1 MDYLIKKMKFA
12 SKFIIKD
19 LMVLIL
25 AVIIIIYLHKINIL
39 NNYIFIET
47 SLKILIYYYFIA
59 VFSILITDRYEIS
72 FVALMLGILLV
83 DNIYSINIYFLIPSL
98 ILLILGLYYILLKLE
113 DKK

>member
-47 SLKILIYYYFIA
+47 LLKILIYYYFIA
-59 VFSILITDRYEIS
+59 VLSILITNRYEIS
-72 FVALMLGILLV
+72 FVSLMLGILLV

>member
-1 MDYLIKKMKFA
+1 MKFA

>member
-1 MDYLIKKMKFA
+1 MDYLIKRMKFA

-72 FVALMLGILLV
+72 FISLMLGILLV

>member
-1 MDYLIKKMKFA
+1 MKFA

-25 AVIIIIYLHKINIL
+25 AIIIIIYLHKINIL

-72 FVALMLGILLV
+72 FVSLMLGILMI
-83 DNIYSINIYFLIPSL
+83 DIIYNIHIYLYIFGLILSSFLI
-98 ILLILGLYYILLKLE
+98 YYVLLKLE
-113 DKK
+113 ERK

>member
-72 FVALMLGILLV
+72 FISLMLGILLV

>member
-1 MDYLIKKMKFA
+1 MKFA
-12 SKFIIKD
+12 SKYIIKD

-25 AVIIIIYLHKINIL
+25 AVIIIMYFHKINIV

-72 FVALMLGILLV
+72 FVSLMLGILLV

>member
-25 AVIIIIYLHKINIL
+25 AVIIIIYLHKNNIL

-47 SLKILIYYYFIA
+47 LLKILIYYYFIA
-59 VFSILITDRYEIS
+59 VLSILITNRYEIS
-72 FVALMLGILLV
+72 FVSLMLGILLV

>member
-1 MDYLIKKMKFA
+1 MDYLIKRMKFA

-47 SLKILIYYYFIA
+47 LLKILIYYYFVA

-72 FVALMLGILLV
+72 FVSLMLGILMI
-83 DNIYSINIYFLIPSL
+83 DIIYNIPIYVY
-98 ILLILGLYYILLKLE
+98 ILGLILFSILIYYVLLKLE
-113 DKK
+113 ERK

>member
-1 MDYLIKKMKFA
+1 MKFA

-19 LMVLIL
+19 LIVLIL
-25 AVIIIIYLHKINIL
+25 AIIVILYLYKINIL

-72 FVALMLGILLV
+72 FVSLMLGILMI
-83 DNIYSINIYFLIPSL
+83 DIIYNIPIYLYIFGL
-98 ILLILGLYYILLKLE
+98 ILFSVLIYYVLLKLE
-113 DKK
+113 ERK

>member
-1 MDYLIKKMKFA
+1 MKFA

-25 AVIIIIYLHKINIL
+25 AIIIIIYLHKINIL

-59 VFSILITDRYEIS
+59 VISIIITERYEIS
-72 FVALMLGILLV
+72 FISLMLGILLV

>member
-1 MDYLIKKMKFA
+1 MKFA

-47 SLKILIYYYFIA
+47 LLKILIYYYFIA
-59 VFSILITDRYEIS
+59 VFSIIITERYEIS
-72 FVALMLGILLV
+72 FISLMLGILLV

>member
-47 SLKILIYYYFIA
+47 LLKILIYYYFIA

-72 FVALMLGILLV
+72 FISLMLGILLV

>member
-1 MDYLIKKMKFA
+1 MKFA

-19 LMVLIL
+19 LMLLIL

-72 FVALMLGILLV
+72 FISLMLGILLV

>member
-1 MDYLIKKMKFA
+1 MDYLIKRMKFA

-25 AVIIIIYLHKINIL
+25 AIIIIIYLHKINIL

-72 FVALMLGILLV
+72 FVALMLGILMIY
-83 DNIYSINIYFLIPSL
+83 NIPIYVYIFGL
-98 ILLILGLYYILLKLE
+98 ILFSVLIYYVLLKLE
-113 DKK
+113 ERK

>member
-1 MDYLIKKMKFA
+1 MDYLIKRMKFA

>member
-1 MDYLIKKMKFA
+1 MDYLIKRMKFA

-47 SLKILIYYYFIA
+47 LLKILIYV
-59 VFSILITDRYEIS
+59 VFSYLSMLKIVYN
-72 FVALMLGILLV
+72 LMFNAV
-83 DNIYSINIYFLIPSL
+83 MV
-98 ILLILGLYYILLKLE
+98 
-113 DKK
+113 

>member
-72 FVALMLGILLV
+72 FVSLMLGILLV

>member
-1 MDYLIKKMKFA
+1 MDYLIKRMKFA

-72 FVALMLGILLV
+72 FVSLMLGILLV

>member
-1 MDYLIKKMKFA
+1 MKFA
-12 SKFIIKD
+12 SKYIIKD

-25 AVIIIIYLHKINIL
+25 AVIIIMYFHKINIV
-39 NNYIFIET
+39 NNYMFIET

-72 FVALMLGILLV
+72 FVSLMLGILLV

>member
-1 MDYLIKKMKFA
+1 MDYLIKRMKFA

-19 LMVLIL
+19 LMILIL

-72 FVALMLGILLV
+72 FVSLMLGILLV